1 MSAPLEMPE
10 LILPAPW
17 GAAVALGL
25 VKVVPMPSPTR
36 WRGLLRVVQTSG
48 GQPSA
53 FRRRMNCL
61 LKAAHKKRWRMGREI
76 PATLCALP
84 GLVGWAELTSC
95 VNLRRP
101 GCPYTWDDHYNAGEK
116 EPEPWAWILADA
128 RPAIGED
135 PRPPHAL
142 PTQQVLFAGV

>member
-1 MSAPLEMPE
+1 MNAPREAPE

-36 WRGLLRVVQTSG
+36 WRGLVRVVQAPG
-48 GQPSA
+48 GQPSD

-61 LKAAHKKRWRMGREI
+61 LKAADKKRWRMGREI
-76 PATLCALP
+76 PSTLCSQP
-84 GLVGWAELTSC
+84 GLVGWVELAHC
-95 VNLRRP
+95 ADLRLP
-101 GCPYTWDDHYNAGEK
+101 GCPYTWDDHYNAGEQR
-116 EPEPWAWILADA
+116 PEPWAWLLINA
-128 RPAIGED
+128 RPATSKGA
-135 PRPPHAL
+135 RPPQAL